1 MSRSSNQGNY
11 PPIPEASQ
19 KGATNYGQFDNLNV
33 DPSLNMNNSNELTTI
48 LKDKYTLSYSD
59 YEKQKI
65 AEQYNR
71 LYIQSKQENE
81 ERNKLKTN
89 QKIYNLSLSE
99 LVKNASLVYMNVLNE
114 LIIFFTNP
122 AEKKDWNKFVHI
134 FVNSDNM
141 IYVGLLIVMV
151 AFALWVIDV
160 TQ

>member
-1 MSRSSNQGNY
+1 MSDY
-11 PPIPEASQ
+11 PPIPQVNSEGASDYA
-19 KGATNYGQFDNLNV
+19 KFDTLNTHT
-33 DPSLNMNNSNELTTI
+33 SNNINNDNELTTI

-71 LYIQSKQENE
+71 LYIQSKEENE
-81 ERNKLKTN
+81 TRNKLKIN
-89 QKIYNLSLSE
+89 KRIYNLSLKE
-99 LVKNASLVYMNVLNE
+99 LVQNASLVYMNVLNE

-122 AEKKDWNKFVHI
+122 AEKKDWNKFAYI
-134 FVNSDNM
+134 FVDSENM
-141 IYVGLLIVMV
+141 IYIGLLIIAI

>member
-1 MSRSSNQGNY
+1 MSRNSNQGNY
-11 PPIPEASQ
+11 PPIQKASQ

-33 DPSLNMNNSNELTTI
+33 DSSLNMNNSNELTTI

>member
-1 MSRSSNQGNY
+1 MSNQNNY
-11 PPIPEASQ
+11 PPIPQVDS
-19 KGATNYGQFDNLNV
+19 KGASNYAQFDTLNTKA
-33 DPSLNMNNSNELTTI
+33 SNNVNNDNELTNI

-71 LYIQSKQENE
+71 LYIQSKEENE
-81 ERNKLKTN
+81 TRNKLKIN
-89 QKIYNLSLSE
+89 KRIYNLSLKE
-99 LVKNASLVYMNVLNE
+99 LVQNASLVYMNVLND

-122 AEKKDWNKFVHI
+122 AEKKDWNKFAYI
-134 FVNSDNM
+134 FVDSENM
-141 IYVGLLIVMV
+141 IYIGLLIVAI

>member
-1 MSRSSNQGNY
+1 MSNQNNY
-11 PPIPEASQ
+11 PPIPKATSE
-19 KGATNYGQFDNLNV
+19 GATSYAKFDDLNIGTNT
-33 DPSLNMNNSNELTTI
+33 NMNNQNELTTI

-71 LYIQSKQENE
+71 LYIQSKEENE
-81 ERNKLKTN
+81 ARNKLKIN
-89 QKIYNLSLSE
+89 KRIYNLSLKE
-99 LVKNASLVYMNVLNE
+99 LVENASLVYMNVLNE

-122 AEKKDWNKFVHI
+122 AEKKDWNKFANI

-141 IYVGLLIVMV
+141 IYIGLLIVV
-151 AFALWVIDV
+151 IAFALWVIDV

>member
-1 MSRSSNQGNY
+1 MSNQNNY
-11 PPIPEASQ
+11 PPLPQIDSEGAS
-19 KGATNYGQFDNLNV
+19 NYAQFNTLNTK
-33 DPSLNMNNSNELTTI
+33 SSNNVNNQNELTTI

-71 LYIQSKQENE
+71 LYIQSKEENE
-81 ERNKLKTN
+81 VRNKLKVN
-89 QKIYNLSLSE
+89 KRIYNLSLKE
-99 LVKNASLVYMNVLNE
+99 LVENASLVYMNVLND

-122 AEKKDWNKFVHI
+122 SEKKDWNKFAHI

-141 IYVGLLIVMV
+141 IYIGLLIVAI

>member
-11 PPIPEASQ
+11 PPISGVSQ
-19 KGATNYGQFDNLNV
+19 KGATNYGKFDNLNV
-33 DPSLNMNNSNELTTI
+33 DPSLNSNNNNELTTI

-71 LYIQSKQENE
+71 LYIQSKEENE
-81 ERNKLKTN
+81 GRNKLKTN

-122 AEKKDWNKFVHI
+122 VEKKDWNKFVNI

-141 IYVGLLIVMV
+141 IYVGLLIVMI

>member
-1 MSRSSNQGNY
+1 MSNQDY
-11 PPIPEASQ
+11 PPLPEASQ
-19 KGATNYGQFDNLNV
+19 KGAQNYGQFDNLNM
-33 DPSLNMNNSNELTTI
+33 DSSTLNANNTNELTTI
-48 LKDKYTLSYSD
+48 LKDKYTLTYSD

-71 LYIQSKQENE
+71 LYIQSKEENE
-81 ERNKLKTN
+81 ARNKLKSDK
-89 QKIYNLSLSE
+89 KIYNLSLSE

-122 AEKKDWNKFVHI
+122 AEKKDWNQFAHI
-134 FVNSDNM
+134 FVKSENM
-141 IYVGLLIVMV
+141 IYIGLLVVLI

>member
-1 MSRSSNQGNY
+1 MNQNSSQGNSSG
-11 PPIPEASQ
+11 EESQ
-19 KGATNYGQFDNLNV
+19 KGAINYGKFDNLNEE
-33 DPSLNMNNSNELTTI
+33 PLLNMNNSNELMTI

-71 LYIQSKQENE
+71 LYIRSKEENE

-89 QKIYNLSLSE
+89 KKIYNLSLSE
-99 LVKNASLVYMNVLNE
+99 LVNNASLVYMNVLNE

-122 AEKKDWNKFVHI
+122 MEKKDWNKFVNI
-134 FVNSDNM
+134 FINSDNM
-141 IYVGLLIVMV
+141 IYVGLLIVV
-151 AFALWVIDV
+151 VSFFLWIIDV

>member
-1 MSRSSNQGNY
+1 MSNQNIY
-11 PPIPEASQ
+11 PPLPQVDS
-19 KGATNYGQFDNLNV
+19 KGASNYAKFDTLNTHT
-33 DPSLNMNNSNELTTI
+33 SNNINNDNELTTI

-71 LYIQSKQENE
+71 LYIQSKEENE
-81 ERNKLKTN
+81 SRNKLKIN
-89 QKIYNLSLSE
+89 KRIYNLSLKE
-99 LVKNASLVYMNVLNE
+99 LVQNASLVYMNVLNE

-122 AEKKDWNKFVHI
+122 AEKKDWNKFAYI
-134 FVNSDNM
+134 FVDSENM
-141 IYVGLLIVMV
+141 IYIGLLIIAI

>member
-1 MSRSSNQGNY
+1 MSNQNNY
-11 PPIPEASQ
+11 PPIPQVDS
-19 KGATNYGQFDNLNV
+19 KGASNYAKFDTLNTK
-33 DPSLNMNNSNELTTI
+33 DSTNMNNQNELTTI

-71 LYIQSKQENE
+71 LYIQSKEENE
-81 ERNKLKTN
+81 ARNKLKVN
-89 QKIYNLSLSE
+89 KRIYNLSLKE
-99 LVKNASLVYMNVLNE
+99 LVENASLVYMNVLND

-122 AEKKDWNKFVHI
+122 SEKKDWNKFAHI
-134 FVNSDNM
+134 FVNSENM
-141 IYVGLLIVMV
+141 IYIGLLIVAI